1 MVLQGQ
7 RDAMR
12 QQMEKEKRGR
22 SNYVEGLEETN
33 ALEENLRLER
43 ELLSGKL
50 RQKDILERALNRE
63 RATWQAQLIKQAKLN
78 EVIRQKDQFEKELI
92 RQRDE
97 MSVSTFDMRNF
108 VVTSHATR

>member
-7 RDAMR
+7 RDSLLDQKE
-12 QQMEKEKRGR
+12 QQKRER
-22 SNYVEGLEETN
+22 SNYVEVLEEKN

-43 ELLSGKL
+43 ERLSEKL
-50 RQKDILERALNRE
+50 RQKDILERELNRE